1 MNNTYRLLTIVF
13 FTIIS
18 GCTAIGISHY
28 DDLFGQEQVQ
38 QRIVDK
44 DTASGNIYLNQVK
57 PILDNRCVVCHG
69 CYDAPCQLK
78 LSSPSGIDRGISKD
92 LVYDGTRLLASKPS
106 RLFIDAHAT
115 EQWRSKGFS
124 PVLNERAQSATA
136 NISAGTIAQSLMLK
150 QANSNANNQILG
162 GEFSFALDRD
172 QTCPSSDEF
181 SQYASNKPH
190 AGMPY
195 GLPAISTAEFN
206 TLTAWIKNG
215 AKMSE
220 VSAPNL
226 EEMHE
231 VNKWERFLNQP
242 DNKTK
247 LAVRYIY
254 EHWFLLHLHFSQIEG
269 NAFFKL
275 VRSST
280 PPGEPIKPIAT
291 IRPYDDP
298 KVENVYYR
306 LWHDKQTILAKTH
319 LPLALDDAK
328 LARIKHLFIEPEYSV
343 AKLPS
348 YKVEIA
354 ANPFKSFTDLPI
366 KSRYQFMLDDAQLL
380 IMGFIKGPVCRGQIA
395 LNVINDNFW
404 VVFADPEIT
413 STLAIDHFLTF
424 QKDMLALPSEKESNA
439 DAIFNWLKY
448 TNRESKYVDA
458 KGAISN
464 LVFENGKN
472 LNENLI
478 WNGQNYNQNAALT
491 IFRHNDSASV
501 VKGLVGENPKTAW
514 VMDYP
519 LFERIHYLLVA
530 GFDVYGNVGHQLTSR
545 LYMDFLRLEGE
556 KNFLALLPLD
566 KREEIHAY
574 WYRKASKSLLEML
587 ESQDNNF
594 VQPSGID
601 YKTTDPQ
608 NELYNIL
615 KERLKYVNNQSYRV
629 DSSILLKPLNLLP
642 SHAVKLLPQV
652 SFILQEDMKGSY
664 QAYTLL
670 RNNAH
675 FNISS
680 LLNEEKQREYQQDKA
695 LLIKG
700 FVGDYP
706 SAIWHVKSHEQQIF
720 VDTFGAITNET
731 EYQLAKSKFGIRRT
745 HPKFWFY
752 SDLIHKL
759 AKKSQGTAY
768 GMFDYNRLENR

>member
-1 MNNTYRLLTIVF
+1 MRNLYRSVTIAF
-13 FTIIS
+13 FIILS
-18 GCTAIGISHY
+18 GCTVIGITHY
-28 DDLFGQEQVQ
+28 DDIFGQEQVQ

-78 LSSPSGIDRGISKD
+78 LSSPSGIDRGVSKD

-106 RLFIDAHAT
+106 RLFIDAHST
-115 EQWRSKGFS
+115 GQWRSKGFS
-124 PVLNERAQSATA
+124 PVLNERDQSAIA
-136 NISAGTIAQSLMLK
+136 NISAGVLSQSLVLK
-150 QANSNANNQILG
+150 QANSHSDNQILG
-162 GEFSFALDRD
+162 SEFSFALDRS
-172 QTCPSSDEF
+172 QTCPSIEEF
-181 SQYASNKPH
+181 TEYARENPH

-195 GLPAISTAEFN
+195 GLPAISTNEFN
-206 TLTAWIKNG
+206 TLNAWIKNG
-215 AKMSE
+215 AKMAEILAPTLEHMNE
-220 VSAPNL
+220 VD
-226 EEMHE
+226 
-231 VNKWERFLNQP
+231 KWERFLNQS
-242 DNKTK
+242 DNKAQ
-247 LAVRYIY
+247 LAARYIY
-254 EHWFLLHLHFSQIEG
+254 EHWFLLHLHFGQID
-269 NAFFKL
+269 NKTFFKL

-280 PPGEPIKPIAT
+280 PPGEPIKQIAT

-298 KVENVYYR
+298 KVDNVYYR

-343 AKLPS
+343 VKLPS

-566 KREEIHAY
+566 KREELHAY

-587 ESQDNNF
+587 KSQDNNF
-594 VQPSGID
+594 VQPSGIK
-601 YKTTDPQ
+601 YTTNDPQ
-608 NELYNIL
+608 KELYSIL
-615 KERLKYVNNQSYRV
+615 KERLKYVNNKAYNV
-629 DSSILLKPLNLLP
+629 GSSNLLKSLNLMP
-642 SHAVKLLPQV
+642 SKAVNLLPQV
-652 SFILQEDMKGSY
+652 SFILLEELKGTY
-664 QAYTLL
+664 QPYTLL
-670 RNNAH
+670 HNNAH

-680 LLNEEKQREYQQDKA
+680 LLNEEKQREYSQDKA
-695 LLIKG
+695 LLVKG
-700 FVGDYP
+700 FLGDYP
-706 SAIWHVKSHEQQIF
+706 GAIWHVKANEQEAF
-720 VDTFGAITNET
+720 VSTLNAITDET
-731 EYQLAKSKFGIRRT
+731 DYQSAKSKFGIRRT
-745 HPKFWFY
+745 HPQFWFY
-752 SDLIHKL
+752 SDLIHQL
-759 AKKSQGTAY
+759 AEKSQGTAY